1 LYFTGFT
8 FLLESEGIMKILF
21 KVFTGLFFCFGL
33 AAAVEAAQVEQFS
46 PQGTVKE
53 IRQVTARFSEAM
65 VPFGDPRL
73 QDPFSP
79 QCPEKGKGRW
89 VDGRTWVYDFERDFP
104 AGVICTFQLK
114 PDLKTLAGGPVRGP
128 EVFSFNTGGPSVRRS
143 KPEEG
148 HNGIDE
154 NQVFI
159 FSLDSEAD
167 EASITRGA
175 YCLVEG
181 IQERVGIRL
190 LKREEQ
196 EQLFKDLK
204 MKKEKSPAVAFQC
217 RRTFPPGAEVK
228 IVWGKGIKA
237 LSNLPTVEDQ
247 TLVFKTRQPFYARFR
262 GKREKPTSG
271 CIPLLPMKLVF
282 SAPVSWET
290 ARQVRLISQTGKI
303 WKPQP
308 GGEDHNPLVDWIVF
322 EGPFPENTSFAL
334 HLPKN
339 LKDDAGRPLSNQG
352 QFPLKIKTDRYPS
365 LAKFSARFGIIEW
378 KEGGVLPLTVRNLEA
393 EIKAWRTSSEDK
405 PTRPTEKM
413 AEKSSASGSPE
424 RALIRPLVPETGKG
438 IPDPGTRS
446 LSGRRQHL
454 GIDQQEKIIEWL
466 KILKTARRDQSIL
479 KGKEGLQKISIP
491 KQGSPNELEVIGIP
505 LKEPGFHLL
514 ELESEI
520 LGSRL
525 LNKLLPM
532 YVPAAA
538 LVTNLAAHFKWGRA
552 SSLVWVTTLDQ
563 GEPVPGAEVTIRDC
577 NGKKHWQGKTDENGV
592 ARIGAALPSGKNLP
606 RCADKRE
613 EEEYWPPLSGIQSGL
628 FAFARTEKDLTFTHS
643 GWDEGIESW
652 RFNIP
657 SGNFTE
663 KEDFLAHTVFDR
675 TLFRA
680 GEEVHMK
687 HFLRK
692 PGMKGLFLPS
702 QMEGINEIVI
712 EHARSNQQYVFPL
725 KWRPNGSA
733 ETVFRIP
740 ENAKLGT
747 YEVSLASKSK
757 QPKVRFDQ
765 KMESGSFRVEE
776 FRVPLMKAFIQGP
789 KDPLIKTRE
798 VELDLSVRY
807 LSGGGAA
814 HLPVKVRTEIQPRF
828 VTFPDYEDFV
838 FSNGKI
844 KPGVIRPREYDQEH
858 DEGFDEAQEAENR
871 SLIKKEKLHSL
882 DLTLDQQGVL
892 RTRLPGIPEIDSPR
906 DFLTELEF
914 RDPNGEIQ
922 TVSSRIPLYP
932 AKALIGIQT
941 GTQEQTQD
949 SLKYTLVVL
958 DLKGKP
964 IPRVEV
970 QVNLLER
977 KTYSY
982 RRRITGGFYAYENTT
997 EIKEGGRHC
1006 QGRTDHNGLLFCQ
1019 GKSPFSGPVI
1029 LQAEAV
1035 DDRNSPFAANQEI
1048 WVSGKGD
1055 QWDEARNDD
1064 RIDLI
1069 PDQRHWE
1076 SGDQARFQVRMPFKQ
1091 ARVLITVEREGV
1103 LDAYVK
1109 NISRERPV
1117 VEIPVKKNYAP
1128 NVFVSALVVR
1138 GRDPQTRPTAL
1149 FDPGKPAY
1157 KLGLTEIKVGW
1168 KPHELKVEVQADP
1181 KTYKPRE
1188 TVTARIL
1195 VKTAYGA
1202 IPPKGSE
1209 VAVAVVDE
1217 GLLELK
1223 PNESWKLLDAMM
1235 RRRGC
1240 EVETSTAQMMVIG
1253 KRHFGRKALPQ
1264 GGGGGR
1270 QLTRELF
1277 DTLVYWKGSVS
1288 LDEKG
1293 QASVQFPLN
1302 DSLTSFKIVAVANAG
1317 QGLFGSGGT
1326 SIRTH
1331 QDLMILSGIPPLVR
1345 EEDRFKAEFTARN
1358 TSNKDMEVVARLK
1371 VNPLSEKK
1379 ELEPV
1384 RTAIRAGEA
1393 KEISWEITVPSGLEN
1408 LDYEASIQ
1416 QSGGPAF
1423 DRIKVSQKVARA
1435 VKIRP
1440 FQATLTRIKDSFSLP
1455 VERPFDAIPGQGGV
1469 NLLLRP
1475 KLSQGLTGVTA
1486 YMKEY
1491 PFSCLEQKI
1500 SRAVV
1505 LQEKEGWR
1513 SLMSALPS
1521 YLDEDGLAKFFPVMR
1536 QGNDGL
1542 TAYLLS
1548 VSQEAGLEIP
1558 EPLREKMLKGLKDFV
1573 EGRVNRYSILP
1584 TADLSLRKLTAL
1596 EALSRFGAA
1605 EKTLLG
1611 PITIEPNLWP
1621 TSALLDWINIL
1632 SRVKDISD
1640 RTKKLKETEQ
1650 ILRSRMNLQGTVM
1663 NFSTEKSDNLWWLM
1677 TTPDTNAAR
1686 ALLTI
1691 LPMDGWKDD
1700 QAKIAQG
1707 LLGRMKR
1714 GRWETTLANAWGLL
1728 AVKKLET
1735 LYDSVP
1741 VSGRTEATLDK
1752 KTELTDWS
1760 RNPAG
1765 QEVLFPW
1772 PPKKE
1777 VLQITHQGSGSPW
1790 ATIRSLAA
1798 IPLQQPVSNGYAI
1811 RKTWIPVEQK
1821 NGTTWHKGDVVRVR
1835 LELESQADMTWVAL
1849 SDPIPAGSMILGS
1862 GLGRDSSLLTEE
1874 ELERGRVW
1882 ETFRERSMEALRVY
1896 YEFVPKGKWT
1906 VEYTLRLNNGG
1917 TFYLPETRVEALYA
1931 PEMFGELPNR
1941 KMEIGT

>member
-1 LYFTGFT
+1 
-8 FLLESEGIMKILF
+8 MKTLF
-21 KVFTGLFFCFGL
+21 KVFTGLIFCFGL
-33 AAAVEAAQVEQFS
+33 AALVEAAQMERFS

-73 QDPFSP
+73 QDPFVL

-89 VDGRTWVYDFERDFP
+89 VDGRTWAYDFERDLP
-104 AGVICTFQLK
+104 AGVICSFQLK
-114 PDLKTLAGGPVRGP
+114 PDLKTLTGGPVSGTGT
-128 EVFSFNTGGPSVRRS
+128 FSFNTGGPSVRES

-148 HNGIDE
+148 HNRIDE
-154 NQVFI
+154 NQIFI
-159 FSLDSEAD
+159 FFLEAEAD
-167 EASITRGA
+167 EASVGQRV
-175 YCLVEG
+175 YCSVEG
-181 IQERVGIRL
+181 IQERIGIRL
-190 LKREEQ
+190 LKGEEK

-204 MKKEKSPAVAFQC
+204 IKKEKFPAIAFQC
-217 RRTFPPGAEVK
+217 RRTFPTGAEVR
-228 IVWGKGIKA
+228 IIWGKGIKTQ
-237 LSNLPTVEDQ
+237 SNIPTGEDQ

-262 GKREKPTSG
+262 GKKEKPTGG
-271 CIPLLPMKLVF
+271 CIPLLPMKLAF
-282 SAPVSWET
+282 SAPVPWET
-290 ARQVRLISQTGKI
+290 ARQIQLISQTGKI

-308 GGEDHNPLVDWIVF
+308 GGEGPPSLVDWILF
-322 EGPFPENTSFAL
+322 EGPFPENTAFTL
-334 HLPKN
+334 HLPPK
-339 LKDDAGRPLSNQG
+339 LKDDSGRPLSNQD

-365 LAKFSARFGIIEW
+365 LAKFSARFGILEW
-378 KEGGVLPLTVRNLEA
+378 NEGGLLPLTVRNLEA
-393 EIKAWRTSSEDK
+393 EIKAWRTASEGK
-405 PTRPTEKM
+405 PAGP
-413 AEKSSASGSPE
+413 AEKKAEKASEPVLSAGAPV
-424 RALIRPLVPETGKG
+424 RPLIPESGKG
-438 IPDPGTRS
+438 ISGQWTGS
-446 LSGRRQHL
+446 LNGKHHYL
-454 GIDQQEKIIEWL
+454 GIGQQEKIIEWL
-466 KILKTARRDQSIL
+466 KILKSARREESIL
-479 KGKEGLQKISIP
+479 KGQGGLQKISIP
-491 KQGSPNELEVIGIP
+491 KQGGPKELEVIGIP

-525 LNKLLPM
+525 LNKPRPM

-552 SSLVWVTTLDQ
+552 SSLVWVTTLDK
-563 GEPVPGAEVTIRDC
+563 GEPVQGAEVTIRDC
-577 NGKKHWQGKTDENGV
+577 TGKKHWQGKTDEGGV
-592 ARIGAALPSGKNLP
+592 ARIRASLPSGKNLP
-606 RCADKRE
+606 HCRDKRE
-613 EEEYWPPLSGIQSGL
+613 EEEYWPPLAGIQSGL
-628 FAFARTEKDLTFTHS
+628 FVFAGTQKDLTFTHS

-657 SGNFTE
+657 SGNFSE
-663 KEDFLAHTVFDR
+663 KEAFLAHTVFDR

-680 GEEVHMK
+680 GEEVHLK

-692 PGMKGLFLPS
+692 PAMKGLFLPS
-702 QMEGINEIVI
+702 QMEGINEIMI

-725 KWRPNGSA
+725 KWRPDGSA
-733 ETVFRIP
+733 ETVFKIP

-747 YEVSLASKSK
+747 YEVSLSSKSK
-757 QPKVRFDQ
+757 GPQARSDLKLG
-765 KMESGSFRVEE
+765 SGSFRVEE
-776 FRVPLMKAFIQGP
+776 FRVPLMKALIQGP
-789 KDPLIKTRE
+789 KDPLIKARE

-814 HLPVKVRTEIQPRF
+814 RLPVKIRTEIQPRI

-844 KPGVIRPREYDQEH
+844 KPGMVRPREYDQEN
-858 DEGFDEAQEAENR
+858 DEGFDEAQETEFR
-871 SLIKKEKLHSL
+871 SAAKKEKLHSL
-882 DLTLDQQGVL
+882 DLALDQQGVL
-892 RTRLPGIPEIDSPR
+892 RVGLPGIPEIDSPR
-906 DFLTELEF
+906 DFFTELEF

-932 AKALIGIQT
+932 SRALIGIQA

-949 SLKYTLVVL
+949 SLKYTLIVL
-958 DLKGKP
+958 DLIGKP

-970 QVNLLER
+970 RVNLMER

-997 EIKEGGRHC
+997 EIKEGVRHC
-1006 QGRTDHNGLLFCQ
+1006 QGKTDHNGLLFCQ
-1019 GKSPFSGPVI
+1019 GKSPSSGPVI

-1035 DDRNSPFAANQEI
+1035 DDQNSPFFANQEI

-1055 QWDEARNDD
+1055 PWDEARNDD

-1069 PDQRHWE
+1069 PDKRHWE
-1076 SGDQARFQVRMPFKQ
+1076 PGEQARFQVRMPFKQ
-1091 ARVLITVEREGV
+1091 AKVLITVEREGV
-1103 LDAYVK
+1103 LDAYIR

-1117 VEIPVKKNYAP
+1117 IEIPVKKNYAP

-1138 GRDPQTRPTAL
+1138 GRDPQNRPTAL

-1168 KPHELKVEVQADP
+1168 KPHELKVEVQAEP
-1181 KTYKPRE
+1181 KTYRPRE

-1195 VKTAYGA
+1195 VKTAYGTV
-1202 IPPKGSE
+1202 PPKGGE
-1209 VAVAVVDE
+1209 VALAVVDE

-1223 PNESWKLLDAMM
+1223 SNESWKLLEAMM

-1240 EVETSTAQMMVIG
+1240 EVDTSTAQMMVVG
-1253 KRHFGRKALPQ
+1253 KRHFGRKALPH

-1302 DSLTSFKIVAVANAG
+1302 DSLTSFKIMAIANAG
-1317 QGLFGSGGT
+1317 EGLFGSGGT

-1331 QDLMILSGIPPLVR
+1331 RDLMILSGVPLLVR

-1358 TSNKDMEVVARLK
+1358 ASNEDMEVVARLS
-1371 VNPLSEKK
+1371 VNPLSGKK

-1384 RTAIRAGEA
+1384 RTSLRAGEA

-1408 LDYEASIQ
+1408 LDYQASIQ
-1416 QSGGPAF
+1416 QTDGPAF
-1423 DRIKVSQKVARA
+1423 DRIKVSQKIVPA

-1440 FQATLTRIKDSFSLP
+1440 FQATLTRLSNPFTLP
-1455 VERPFDAIPGQGGV
+1455 VERPVDAIPSQGGV
-1469 NLLLRP
+1469 HLLLRP

-1491 PFSCLEQKI
+1491 PYSCLEQKI
-1500 SRAVV
+1500 SRMVV
-1505 LQEKEGWR
+1505 LQEKESWR
-1513 SLMSALPS
+1513 SLMSSLPS
-1521 YLDEDGLAKFFPVMR
+1521 YLDDDGLAKFFPVMR

-1558 EPLREKMLKGLKDFV
+1558 EPLREKMLKGLKGFI
-1573 EGRVNRYSILP
+1573 EGRVNRYSTLP

-1605 EKTLLG
+1605 DKALLA
-1611 PITIEPNLWP
+1611 PITMEPNLWP
-1621 TSALLDWINIL
+1621 TSALLDWTNIL
-1632 SRVKDISD
+1632 YRVKDISD
-1640 RTKKLKETEQ
+1640 RTKKLKEAEQ

-1691 LPMDGWKDD
+1691 LRLEGWKDD
-1700 QAKIAQG
+1700 QAKFAQG
-1707 LLGRMKR
+1707 LLERMKK

-1728 AVKKLET
+1728 AVKKFET
-1735 LYDSVP
+1735 LYESAP
-1741 VSGRTEATLDK
+1741 VTGRTQATIDK
-1752 KTELTDWS
+1752 KSEFTDWGK
-1760 RNPAG
+1760 NPAG
-1765 QEVLFPW
+1765 QEIIFPW

-1777 VLQITHQGSGSPW
+1777 ALQITHQGGGSPW

-1798 IPLQQPVSNGYAI
+1798 IPLQQPVSSGYAI

-1821 NGTTWHKGDVVRVR
+1821 NGKTWNKGDVVRVH
-1835 LELESQADMTWVAL
+1835 LELESQADMTWVVL
-1849 SDPIPAGSMILGS
+1849 SDPIPAGSMILGG
-1862 GLGRDSSLLTEE
+1862 GLGRDSSLLTGEE
-1874 ELERGRVW
+1874 SERGRVW
-1882 ETFRERSMEALRVY
+1882 ETFRERSLEALRVY

-1931 PEMFGELPNR
+1931 PEMFGEWPNR
-1941 KMEIGT
+1941 KMEIGP